1 MCLIVSH
8 TCQLKYLH
16 IRSYAYI
23 TVNNFAL
30 SNTLVV
36 SASCTIENHICKYV
50 CTYNTCTSR
59 CQVIIDPYY
68 SMTHGEII
76 VALV

>member
-36 SASCTIENHICKYV
+36 SASCMIETTFV
-50 CTYNTCTSR
+50 STYAHTTHVHPGARSLLIL
-59 CQVIIDPYY
+59 IIP
-68 SMTHGEII
+68 
-76 VALV
+76 